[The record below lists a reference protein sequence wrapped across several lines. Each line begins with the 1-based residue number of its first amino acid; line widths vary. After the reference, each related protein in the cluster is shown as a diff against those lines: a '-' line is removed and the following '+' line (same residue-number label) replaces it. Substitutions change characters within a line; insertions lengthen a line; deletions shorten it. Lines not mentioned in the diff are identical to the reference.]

1 MLFLGQCRCVL
12 FPYIMGKST
21 KWLKNVLL
29 GKKTSKS
36 SGSKG
41 KEVNAFERVFYNMYV
56 MIKYVENLD
65 QN

>member
-1 MLFLGQCRCVL
+1 MTIGNIHILSFLGNAGVL
-12 FPYIMGKST
+12 VPYIMGKSA

-41 KEVNAFERVFYNMYV
+41 KEVMLSEELLYAVIASLYM
-56 MIKYVENLD
+56 
-65 QN
+65 